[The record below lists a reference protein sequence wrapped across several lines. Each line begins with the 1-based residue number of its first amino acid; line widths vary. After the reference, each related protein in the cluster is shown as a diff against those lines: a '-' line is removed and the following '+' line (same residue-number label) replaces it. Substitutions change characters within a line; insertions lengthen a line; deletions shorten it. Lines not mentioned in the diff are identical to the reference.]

1 MYYVWVSV
9 NFGYPIVQT
18 HIHDEYSTWWPCR
31 DRFWGLPELTVNIC
45 EQSSKAP
52 RKHYG
57 ASHVRIEKKV
67 IIARFFVT
75 QLKASFDFLPDLSIE
90 EKACWFSCWKLQ
102 FRCLTFSNWH
112 EGFGPQKQH
121 TYTLKVMS
129 SLSIESKVHEN
140 NLHISNILNT
150 WIKLTY
156 IKYIQIHHSN
166 LTAVS
171 TVQAINRF
179 FHHGGLSH
187 IGLHMASPLHRL
199 GNITRPRGPFPVQT
213 QVRAPGIKTM
223 TLTAKVIH
231 TAGLRLQEIRTLR
244 PTMTNYSFMKW
255 MIIIIFLM
263 NRHE

>member
-1 MYYVWVSV
+1 MGFSEFWVPNCS
-9 NFGYPIVQT
+9 NP
-18 HIHDEYSTWWPCR
+18 HTWWVQYMLAMQGSV
-31 DRFWGLPELTVNIC
+31 WGLPELTVNIC

-67 IIARFFVT
+67 IIARF
-75 QLKASFDFLPDLSIE
+75 LLPSSRLLLIPAGPVHWRKSMLI
-90 EKACWFSCWKLQ
+90 SCWKLQ

-129 SLSIESKVHEN
+129 SLSIESKVHKN